1 MINSDGE
8 RERERERKYRE
19 SLFYLM
25 KNYLVFFFYFQIP
38 LIIKFFPLK

>member
-1 MINSDGE
+1 MINSDGERE

-25 KNYLVFFFYFQIP
+25 KNYLVKFFIFKNFYF
-38 LIIKFFPLK
+38 